1 MLDVLGPELTPED
14 RARLQHPMTGGVIL
28 FSRNYESLQQV
39 TQLVHEIHALR
50 RPKLLVAVDHEGG
63 RVQRF
68 RSGFTCLP
76 PVSRLGEIHDEN
88 PKRARRMAE
97 LSGWLMAS
105 ELRQVGIDFSFAP
118 VLDLGLGMCEV
129 IGNRAFH
136 SDPEVVADLA
146 HAYMHGM
153 QRAGMAAVGKHF
165 PGHGS
170 VRGDSHLE
178 LPVDERDFEDISSL
192 DLIPFERLVHYGIAG
207 MMPAHVLYPRVDSYP
222 AGFSRFWLQTVLRQ
236 QLGFEGLIFSDDL
249 SMEGAVGMGG
259 IAQRARLALGAGC
272 DMVLVC
278 NDPEA
283 SDRLL
288 SGLKHEPDPA
298 ALARYAHMHGRSSVV
313 VASRDDAAWRE
324 AVEAVSHYA

>member
-1 MLDVLGPELTPED
+1 
-14 RARLQHPMTGGVIL
+14 
-28 FSRNYESLQQV
+28 
-39 TQLVHEIHALR
+39 
-50 RPKLLVAVDHEGG
+50 
-63 RVQRF
+63 
-68 RSGFTCLP
+68 
-76 PVSRLGEIHDEN
+76 
-88 PKRARRMAE
+88 
-97 LSGWLMAS
+97 MAS
-105 ELRQVGIDFSFAP
+105 ELRQIGVDFSFAP
-118 VLDLGLGMCEV
+118 VLDLGRGVCDV
-129 IGNRAFH
+129 IGDRAFH

-146 HAYMHGM
+146 HAYMLGM

-178 LPVDERDFEDISSL
+178 LPVDDRDFEDISNL

-207 MMPAHVLYPRVDSYP
+207 MMPAHVLYPRVDRYP
-222 AGFSRFWLQTVLRQ
+222 AGFSHFWLQTVLRQ
-236 QLGFEGLIFSDDL
+236 RLGFEGLIFSDDL

-259 IAQRARLALGAGC
+259 IAQRARLALDAGC

-298 ALARYAHMHGRSSVV
+298 ALARYAHMHGRSAVQ
-313 VASRDDAAWRE
+313 VASRDDAAWHE